1 MTDVVFISALA
12 FGVALLGTLL
22 CIAHIASRR
31 LAAHRAERRALADG
45 QGEPPLPFEFA
56 PPEGATDAFWLRT
69 ILGIGRRN
77 RNRRAGEVTT
87 TVPIESSASYA
98 PRSFAA
104 VDKN

>member
-12 FGVALLGTLL
+12 FGATLLGTML

-31 LAAHRAERRALADG
+31 LAAHKAERHALADG
-45 QGEPPLPFEFA
+45 QGESPPLPFEFA

-69 ILGIGRRN
+69 ILGIGRHK

-87 TVPIESSASYA
+87 KVPIESSASYA
-98 PRSFAA
+98 PR
-104 VDKN
+104 